1 MILIV
6 GLGNPG
12 NEYENT
18 RHNLGFMAIDELKE
32 FYGFPE
38 FEFAK
43 KFNGLVSQGI
53 LAENEAILLKPQT
66 YMNESGKAVKAVS
79 SFYKI
84 PVTNIYVVHDEADVP
99 LGQIKV
105 SQNVTS
111 AGHRGVQSIIDEFN
125 SKDFSRFRI
134 GIDSDDPSY
143 RKALAQG
150 EGLEN
155 VVLKNFSEQ
164 EKPAIEDSLKQVV
177 ELIPQTI
184 IEKS

>member
-1 MILIV
+1 MILLI

-12 NEYENT
+12 DEYKKT
-18 RHNLGFMAIDELKE
+18 RHNLGFMVMDELRD

-53 LAENEAILLKPQT
+53 IAENEAILLKPQT
-66 YMNESGKAVKAVS
+66 YMNESGKSVKSVA

-84 PVTNIYVVHDEADVP
+84 PVANIYVAHDEADVP

-105 SQNVTS
+105 SKNVTA
-111 AGHRGVQSIIDEFN
+111 AGHRGVQSIIDELK
-125 SKDFSRFRI
+125 SKDFTRFRI

-143 RKALAQG
+143 RKALSQG

-155 VVLKNFSEQ
+155 VVLKNFGEE
-164 EKPAIEDSLKQVV
+164 EKPIVENTIKQALD
-177 ELIPQTI
+177 LIPQTI
-184 IEKS
+184 TKN